1 MTSNTYIIPKIN
13 SKMLIT
19 PICNSDSQSPI
30 ISTSLYNCFLT
41 TQSLISHISL
51 HDLEI
56 TYTDILR
63 YIIPNYLL
71 VSGIPG
77 KNTFINKLVFKSV
90 VYFDLVEIY
99 NTHHII
105 DNKLAINSLHV
116 GTNAEESKES
126 LFSKHTIRYDGEN
139 HICLAQLNNVTYKQ
153 IRILKYNTISDMYN
167 DAIESG
173 IYGGIYTEYNKNIS
187 LQHGNYLF
195 DKIKYKFE
203 NTFGIK

>member
-19 PICNSDSQSPI
+19 PICTSDPQLPI

-51 HDLEI
+51 YDLEI
-56 TYTDILR
+56 TYADILR

-77 KNTFINKLVFKSV
+77 KNTFINKIIFKSI
-90 VYFDLVEIY
+90 VYFDLIEIY

-105 DNKLAINSLHV
+105 ENKVPINSLHV
-116 GTNAEESKES
+116 GTNSEESKES
-126 LFSKHTIRYDGEN
+126 LFS
-139 HICLAQLNNVTYKQ
+139 
-153 IRILKYNTISDMYN
+153 
-167 DAIESG
+167 
-173 IYGGIYTEYNKNIS
+173 
-187 LQHGNYLF
+187 
-195 DKIKYKFE
+195 
-203 NTFGIK
+203 

>member
-19 PICNSDSQSPI
+19 PICTSDPQLPI

-51 HDLEI
+51 YDLEI
-56 TYTDILR
+56 TYADILR

-77 KNTFINKLVFKSV
+77 KNTFINKIIFKSI
-90 VYFDLVEIY
+90 VYFDLIEIY

-105 DNKLAINSLHV
+105 ENKVLIHYMLLQSLKSQKKV
-116 GTNAEESKES
+116 YFQNAPSNMRE
-126 LFSKHTIRYDGEN
+126 
-139 HICLAQLNNVTYKQ
+139 
-153 IRILKYNTISDMYN
+153 
-167 DAIESG
+167 
-173 IYGGIYTEYNKNIS
+173 
-187 LQHGNYLF
+187 
-195 DKIKYKFE
+195 KIIFV
-203 NTFGIK
+203 